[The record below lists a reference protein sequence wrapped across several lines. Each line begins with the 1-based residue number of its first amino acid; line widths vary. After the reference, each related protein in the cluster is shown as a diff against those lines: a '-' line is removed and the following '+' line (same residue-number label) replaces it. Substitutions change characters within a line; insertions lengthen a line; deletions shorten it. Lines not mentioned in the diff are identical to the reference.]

1 MAEKFQAEILSAAVT
16 GQCALDLDVTV
27 HESID
32 STNSW
37 CMQQSKAGKELP
49 FACFAE
55 QQTQGR
61 GRRGKDW
68 LMPAFSNI
76 AMSLAWP
83 FVLTCQPIHLL
94 PISIAMTIVET
105 LEDIG
110 LKDVQIKW
118 PNDVYV
124 QGKKI
129 AGILIETQALKT
141 DMKSKTK
148 SEKQVAVIIGV
159 GLNQNMSALDE
170 KIRQTLILT
179 DVNSE
184 VESQSLAVL
193 PERNSVASIL
203 LQKMVDV
210 CQNYQRISE
219 HHFEQFRVSYDYC
232 KDKNIEIVL
241 DNNAVLSG
249 IAQGV
254 NENAELLVLIDG
266 QQHIFNSAEVSVKA

>member
-1 MAEKFQAEILSAAVT
+1 MAEKFQAEILSAAVAER
-16 GQCALDLDVTV
+16 CALDLDVMV

-37 CMQQSKAGKELP
+37 CMQQSKEGKKLP

-83 FVLTCQPIHLL
+83 FVLASQPIHLL
-94 PISIAMTIVET
+94 PISIAMTIVEI

-129 AGILIETQALKT
+129 AGILIETQTLKA
-141 DMKSKTK
+141 DMKGNAEAK
-148 SEKQVAVIIGV
+148 KQVAVIIGV
-159 GLNQNMSALDE
+159 GLNHDMSALDE

-184 VESQSLAVL
+184 AESQALAVL
-193 PERNSVASIL
+193 PERNSVASVL

-219 HHFEQFRVSYDYC
+219 RYFEQFRVSYDYC
-232 KDKNIEIVL
+232 KDKNIELML
-241 DNNAVLSG
+241 DPDNSFKIIMKNGVIYKNTLD
-249 IAQGV
+249 QGL
-254 NENAELLVLIDG
+254 AR
-266 QQHIFNSAEVSVKA
+266 SASQ